1 MRKSNNAH
9 PELGEGK
16 TFVSL
21 YSGAGGLDLGFAKA
35 GFTPVFANDI
45 VEDATATHS
54 RLSEISDPEW
64 ADAAKRFDGHM
75 AIAADVRSINHLL
88 FEGMADVVI
97 GGPPCQGFSVAGRM
111 DPEDPRSKHVFDFLG
126 LVKKIKPRAF
136 VMENVAALARNKRWA
151 DVIRSLQDSAGAS
164 YQVELVVLNASHWGV
179 AQARERMFLIG
190 TPANGPMLD
199 WPGPPT
205 LSDPPTARSVI
216 KTLPP
221 AGESGNDGLC
231 TAKITLAKRP
241 ILRKSPFAGMLFNGQ
256 GRVINLDKPAPT
268 LPASMGGNRT
278 PIIDI
283 DQLEGGEP
291 WIVDYHDRLFHQKK
305 KPLSEVPSDA
315 RMRRLTVQ
323 EAAAIQ
329 SFPRDV
335 PWQGRQSAIFRQIG
349 NAVPPLL
356 AYAVA
361 RTVASCL
368 NSQ

>member
-1 MRKSNNAH
+1 MTKQNNPY
-9 PELGEGK
+9 PELGEGR

-21 YSGAGGLDLGFAKA
+21 YSGAGGLDLGFARA

-45 VEDATATHS
+45 VLDATATHS
-54 RLSEISDPEW
+54 RLSQIQDPEW
-64 ADAAKRFDGHM
+64 AETAKRFQGHT
-75 AIAADVRSINHLL
+75 AVAADVRAIHHMLT
-88 FEGMADVVI
+88 EGMADVVV

-126 LVKKIKPRAF
+126 LVKKVRPRAF
-136 VMENVAALARNKRWA
+136 VMENVAALARNKRWS
-151 DVIRSLQDSAGAS
+151 DVIRSLQDTAGAN
-164 YQVELVVLNASHWGV
+164 YRVELVVLNASHWGV

-190 TPANGPMLD
+190 TPASGPGLE
-199 WPGPPT
+199 WPEPPT
-205 LSDPPTARSVI
+205 VDLPPSTRSVI
-216 KTLPP
+216 ASLPP
-221 AGESGNDGLC
+221 AGEPGNEGIC
-231 TAKITLAKRP
+231 TAKVTLAKNP

-278 PIIDI
+278 PIIDL
-283 DQLEGGEP
+283 DQLEGGDP
-291 WIVDYHDRLFHQKK
+291 WIVEYHERLFYRGQP
-305 KPLSEVPSDA
+305 PLSEVPTHA

-335 PWQGRQSAIFRQIG
+335 PWQGRQSAVFRQIG

-356 AYAVA
+356 GYAVA
-361 RTVASCL
+361 KTVAECL
-368 NSQ
+368 NKQ